1 MPKWQKGII
10 MLMRLRNVRFSVFDP
25 KEEKWVVNDN
35 MSVLIQD
42 GFIYAVKT
50 EPFEQAV
57 NEKLEENDEYKST
70 EDDKKRESLWMECFN
85 KMLDECIISDKLQAI
100 IYSGNLSWK
109 VEKSNNEG

>member
-1 MPKWQKGII
+1 

-57 NEKLEENDEYKST
+57 NEKST
-70 EDDKKRESLWMECFN
+70 EDDKKRESLWMEYFN